1 MIEKINIIRADN
13 KMIINKY
20 YYIKIQ
26 GLNFLIPIFMF
37 KCSYESEMYLCKDM
51 RKFCI
56 IDEFFVSFV

>member
-1 MIEKINIIRADN
+1 
-13 KMIINKY
+13 MIINKY

-37 KCSYESEMYLCKDM
+37 KCSYESEIYLCKDM

-56 IDEFFVSFV
+56 SDEFFVSFV